1 MEYLLIFVTGVC
13 FGSFLNVCI
22 YRLPIGKS
30 IVLPRSFCPICKTP
44 IKWFDNIPLIS
55 FIILKGKCRSCSLRI
70 PIKYPLVELAVG
82 LGGILFFK
90 IFGVS
95 PEFFVYWLF
104 FVLLLSASII
114 DIEKQIIPDSISLGG
129 LGIGLLAVSF
139 LKINGSDTILN
150 AFLWSAFGGA
160 FGFLL
165 MLSLAIMGQVIFKK
179 EALGGG
185 DIKLMAMIGV
195 FLGWQSV
202 ILTFFI
208 APFFGTFIGLYLKI
222 KDQRDIVPYG
232 PYLALGAII
241 SLIFG
246 KNILSYLFN
255 Y

>member
-13 FGSFLNVCI
+13 LGSFLNVCI

-55 FIILKGKCRSCSLRI
+55 FIILKGKCRSCSIKI

-82 LGGILFFK
+82 LVGILLFK

-95 PEFFVYWLF
+95 PEFIVYWF
-104 FVLLLSASII
+104 FFILLLTASII

-129 LGIGLLAVSF
+129 IGVGLLAVSL
-139 LKINGSDTILN
+139 LKTNGSDTILT
-150 AFLWSAFGGA
+150 AFLGAASGGGL
-160 FGFLL
+160 GFLL
-165 MLSLAIMGQVIFKK
+165 MMILAILGQFIFKK

-195 FLGWQSV
+195 FLGWENV

-208 APFFGTFIGLYLKI
+208 APFFGAFIGLYLKM
-222 KDQRDIVPYG
+222 KDQREMLPYG
-232 PYLALGAII
+232 PYLALGAMI
-241 SLIFG
+241 SLLFG
-246 KNILSYLFN
+246 KTILRYLFN